1 MIHSMKDVWIEMTNL
16 LEGKK
21 KYGADELLDEVP
33 FLERELALEM
43 LSRFNGRQ
51 LMEMEGVCGIIED
64 DDNMLKEAHRRLKE
78 RRLAAK
84 EDAEKD

>member
-1 MIHSMKDVWIEMTNL
+1 MRFHLKDVWIEMANIIEERKEQDPDL
-16 LEGKK
+16 F
-21 KYGADELLDEVP
+21 LDEVP

-51 LMEMEGVCGIIED
+51 LMEMEGVCGIID
-64 DDNMLKEAHRRLKE
+64 DDNNMLKEAHRRLKE